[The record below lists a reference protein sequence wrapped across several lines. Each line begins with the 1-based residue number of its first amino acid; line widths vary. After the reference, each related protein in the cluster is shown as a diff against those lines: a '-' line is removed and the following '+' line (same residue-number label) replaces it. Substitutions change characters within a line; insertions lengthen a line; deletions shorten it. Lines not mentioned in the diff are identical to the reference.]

1 MSVTIQAITKRP
13 ASPELAI
20 SRAAASTLARAISTD
35 PNYIGC
41 TITEDHQYGDF
52 ALDVPAPLALNLAK
66 REKLQ
71 GEPGLIAHIEA
82 AISAN
87 SYVSVAT
94 NDDSHSPPSIRIN
107 DERAD
112 EPVIQWSTPRAEH
125 LLNCL
130 GIGFSSAKPRSI
142 PAAILKR
149 ACLRSTAQLL
159 DSHDVAAVLKVAE
172 YALATGGKCALVN
185 AS

>member
-1 MSVTIQAITKRP
+1 MPR
-13 ASPELAI
+13 
-20 SRAAASTLARAISTD
+20 D
-35 PNYIGC
+35 N
-41 TITEDHQYGDF
+41 
-52 ALDVPAPLALNLAK
+52 
-66 REKLQ
+66 Q
-71 GEPGLIAHIEA
+71 GEKRLLPRL
-82 AISAN
+82 SRN
-87 SYVSVAT
+87 S
-94 NDDSHSPPSIRIN
+94 
-107 DERAD
+107 
-112 EPVIQWSTPRAEH
+112 
-125 LLNCL
+125 L